1 MSNSL
6 LGLFTLT
13 TTLLPLIKTT
23 AVEPSSEM
31 GVITLSSVARLTA
44 TIKVDWKTADG
55 WNFKSLIGTLKLA
68 NVLFA
73 KELQRLFDEQGVNAL
88 SIAIPSG
95 EVDTSGLEFE
105 FEYSAPTTSSTIIYS
120 QLECETL

>member
-44 TIKVDWKTADG
+44 TIKVDWKTAD
-55 WNFKSLIGTLKLA
+55 GTLKLA